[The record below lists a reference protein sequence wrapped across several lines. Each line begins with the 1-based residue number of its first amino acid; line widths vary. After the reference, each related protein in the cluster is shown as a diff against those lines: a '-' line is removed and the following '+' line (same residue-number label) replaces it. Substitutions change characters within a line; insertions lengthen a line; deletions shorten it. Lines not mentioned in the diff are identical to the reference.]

1 MKGPQ
6 CPDVGRNIKE
16 KTSETTEKTMM
27 TEEKP
32 TNKNLKKL
40 NYVLGHILHPY

>member
-1 MKGPQ
+1 
-6 CPDVGRNIKE
+6 VGRKSSE

-32 TNKNLKKL
+32 TNRNLKFLSDK
-40 NYVLGHILHPY
+40 NTYG